1 MPSVKQW
8 IIASRPKLMPAS
20 IIPVLLGLSAAY
32 HDIELDND
40 PSTSFNYITAIIT
53 LLCGI
58 GIQVVTN
65 FVNDI
70 YDFKKGVDKDDRLGP
85 ERAVA
90 KGIISIEQMKVATIV
105 VATVTLILGFYL
117 VIYLE
122 DYLILATGVISL
134 FLAYGYTAGPAPL
147 SYLGIGD
154 LFVLIFFGIVA
165 TNGTYYIQTG
175 VWSNEVFWMSLPL
188 GFFATNILGVNN
200 IRDVGTDKRAG
211 KLTLPV
217 RIGIKNAIMLYVV
230 LTCMAYFSGSIVL
243 FMMNDYV
250 FALPLLTLPLGFKM
264 CLDIYR
270 KTGSELNK
278 VLVGTALLMT
288 FYGML
293 MMISLITTTVMRN

>member
-32 HDIELDND
+32 HDIELEND

>member
-1 MPSVKQW
+1 
-8 IIASRPKLMPAS
+8 MPAS
-20 IIPVLLGLSAAY
+20 IIPVFLGLAAAF
-32 HDIELDND
+32 HTVELDND
-40 PSTSFNYITAIIT
+40 PTTSFNYLTAFIT

-58 GIQVVTN
+58 GIQIVTN

-70 YDFKKGVDKDDRLGP
+70 YDFKKGVDKEDRLGP
-85 ERAVA
+85 ERVVA
-90 KGIISIEQMKVATIV
+90 KGIISVQQMKVATII
-105 VATVTLILGFYL
+105 VATITLILGIYL
-117 VIYLE
+117 VFLS
-122 DYLILATGVISL
+122 DYIILIIGIVSL

-154 LFVLIFFGIVA
+154 LFVLIFFGVVA
-165 TNGTYYIQTG
+165 TTGTYYIQTG

-188 GFFATNILGVNN
+188 GFFAMNILAVNN
-200 IRDVGTDKRAG
+200 IRDVKSDKRAG

-217 RIGIKNAIMLYVV
+217 RIGIKNAIMLYIV
-230 LTCMAYFSGSIVL
+230 LTCFAYFSGSIVL
-243 FMMNDYV
+243 FMMQDYV
-250 FALPLLTLPLGFKM
+250 FALPLLTLPLGYKM

-293 MMISLITTTVMRN
+293 MIISLITNTVMRN

>member
-8 IIASRPKLMPAS
+8 IIATRPKLMPAS
-20 IIPVLLGLSAAY
+20 IIPVFLGLAAAF
-32 HDIELDND
+32 HTVELDND
-40 PSTSFNYITAIIT
+40 PTTSFNYLTAFIT

-58 GIQVVTN
+58 GIQIVTN

-70 YDFKKGVDKDDRLGP
+70 YDFKKGVDKEDRLGP
-85 ERAVA
+85 ERVVA
-90 KGIISIEQMKVATIV
+90 KGIISVQQMKVATII
-105 VATVTLILGFYL
+105 VATITLLLGIYL
-117 VIYLE
+117 VFLS
-122 DYLILATGVISL
+122 DYIILIIGIVSL

-154 LFVLIFFGIVA
+154 LFVLIFFGVVA
-165 TNGTYYIQTG
+165 TTGTYYIQTG

-188 GFFATNILGVNN
+188 GFFAMNILAVNN
-200 IRDVGTDKRAG
+200 IRDVKSDKRAG

-217 RIGIKNAIMLYVV
+217 RIGIKNAIMLYIV
-230 LTCMAYFSGSIVL
+230 LTCFAYFSGSIVL
-243 FMMNDYV
+243 FMMQDYV
-250 FALPLLTLPLGFKM
+250 FALPLLTLPLGYKM

-293 MMISLITTTVMRN
+293 MIISLITNTVMRN